1 MDKSRSLPDKMDDK
15 QTIIS
20 RSVSF
25 KALIL
30 ARVLPD
36 RGRDSLAYY
45 LSVRVIFTCVW
56 LLVASDA
63 FYIYSR
69 INGKCFSRV
78 SYSTITKFFRQLR
91 F

>member
-1 MDKSRSLPDKMDDK
+1 MDDK

-20 RSVSF
+20 GSVTF

-36 RGRDSLAYY
+36 RGRDTLAYH
-45 LSVRVIFTCVW
+45 LSIRVIFTLVW
-56 LLVASDA
+56 LLVASDG

-69 INGKCFSRV
+69 INGECFFSV
-78 SYSTITKFFRQLR
+78 SCQVLNLHFSRQLR